1 MRKSYLNSKDFP
13 GARGPKSAAPL
24 KLAPAAP
31 PARAAELLSKFSSRN
46 VVAFP
51 PQFAGNAARFYAWG
65 LAASGRRMAEQRLD
79 RFASLFG
86 RTVDSFAWAEM
97 TVAHV
102 RAGRALLIE
111 AGAKPS
117 VINMILSHV
126 RSVARTCLELE
137 LPEMSAE
144 TCAAIRQVEGVKGT
158 SLPAGRALPQGEID
172 VLFTACRADGSPT
185 GVRDLALLSVLY
197 YGGLRRDEACG
208 LGLSDYYTR
217 EHRLHVRGKNQ
228 KEEWVFLEVKAARL
242 ALGRWLRRRG
252 AAPGPLFCSLRRGG
266 RLRLAGADGGE
277 HARPL
282 TGDAVYK
289 IVRRRAELAGLRP
302 CTPHDLR
309 RSAITN
315 LLEGGA
321 DPLAVQEWARH
332 EDVSTTRVYDRRR
345 ERAQRACARRL
356 DPVRTRPRPR
366 RRPHRPR
373 RGRPRLP
380 APLETRPREELVAL
394 ARVHRCVFGE
404 RASRAVLARLIRE
417 AVAEG
422 ID

>member
-1 MRKSYLNSKDFP
+1 MRKYYLNSKDFQG
-13 GARGPKSAAPL
+13 GAGRKSAAPL

-31 PARAAELLSKFSSRN
+31 PARASELLSKFSSRN

-65 LAASGRRMAEQRLD
+65 LADSGRRMAVQRLD

-86 RTVDSFAWAEM
+86 QTIDSFAWAEM

-126 RSVARTCLELE
+126 RSVARTSLELE
-137 LPEMSAE
+137 LKEMTAE
-144 TCAAIRQVEGVKGT
+144 RSAAIRQVEGVKGT
-158 SLPAGRALPQGEID
+158 SLTAGRALPQREID
-172 VLFTACRADGSPT
+172 ALFAAARADASPT
-185 GVRDLALLSVLY
+185 GIRDTALLSVLY

-208 LGLSDYYTR
+208 LKREDYYTR

-242 ALGRWLRRRG
+242 ALGRWLRWRG
-252 AAPGPLFCSLRRGG
+252 ERDGHLFCSVQRGG
-266 RLRLAGADGGE
+266 ALRLDEEKETGQTLVRA
-277 HARPL
+277 L

-289 IVRRRAELAGLRP
+289 IVRRRARLAGLEP

-332 EDVSTTRVYDRRR
+332 EDVSTTRVYDRRH

-356 DPVRTRPRPR
+356 DPTRTRPRPR
-366 RRPHRPR
+366 RRPHKPK
-373 RGRPRLP
+373 RGRPRLA

-394 ARVHRCVFGE
+394 ARAHQCVFGE
-404 RASRAVLARLIRE
+404 RATRAVLVRLIRE
-417 AVAEG
+417 AVAE
-422 ID
+422 

>member
-1 MRKSYLNSKDFP
+1 M
-13 GARGPKSAAPL
+13 APKSATRL
-24 KLAPAAP
+24 KLAPEP
-31 PARAAELLSKFSSRN
+31 TPARAAELLSEFSSRN
-46 VVAFP
+46 VIAFP

-65 LAASGRRMAEQRLD
+65 LAASGRRMAEQRLN

-86 RTVDSFAWAEM
+86 KTLDSFAWAEM

-117 VINMILSHV
+117 TINMILSHV

-137 LPEMSAE
+137 LKEMSAE
-144 TCAAIRQVEGVKGT
+144 RCAAIRQVEGVKGT

-172 VLFTACRADGSPT
+172 ALFAVARADSSPT
-185 GVRDLALLSVLY
+185 GVRDLALLSALY

-208 LGLSDYYTR
+208 LKREDYYTR
-217 EHRLHVRGKNQ
+217 EHRLHVRGKND
-228 KEEWVFLEVKAARL
+228 KEEWVFLDVKTARL
-242 ALGRWLRRRG
+242 ALGRWLRLRG
-252 AAPGPLFCSLRRGG
+252 EMDGHLFCSLHRGG
-266 RLRLAGADGGE
+266 ALRLNEEKETGLTRVRA
-277 HARPL
+277 L
-282 TGDAVYK
+282 TGDAIYK
-289 IVRRRAELAGLRP
+289 IVRRRAHLAGLQP

-356 DPVRTRPRPR
+356 DPIPTRPRPR
-366 RRPHRPR
+366 RRRKGKKGR
-373 RGRPRLP
+373 GGRPRP
-380 APLETRPREELVAL
+380 VMLETRPRTELLTL
-394 ARVHRCVFGE
+394 ARGLGCVFGE
-404 RASRAVLARLIRE
+404 RVTRAVLARLIRE
-417 AVAEG
+417 AVAEQG
-422 ID
+422 GGN